1 MQGLQVGG
9 PALEAY
15 YPNTEAIS
23 TYAQPTPSTVPLS
36 GLGASDPIY
45 SGGTE
50 MDLSWNEK
58 RKLEKY
64 AKRVRKDEARRKK
77 EKEKWQRDVERRA
90 AIEERKRLK

>member
-1 MQGLQVGG
+1 
-9 PALEAY
+9 
-15 YPNTEAIS
+15 
-23 TYAQPTPSTVPLS
+23 
-36 GLGASDPIY
+36 
-45 SGGTE
+45 

-64 AKRVRKDEARRKK
+64 AKQVRKDEARREK